1 MVADLQNKIWHRGV
15 NFLLA
20 IFQSK
25 LARQIGA
32 AAFAVLAFVTFSKIQ
47 KRKGAKQERDKA
59 DAAINKARNEAHET
73 VDDIN
78 EDIGAMQPSD
88 VKRLLGEKYRRD

>member
-1 MVADLQNKIWHRGV
+1 MVT
-15 NFLLA
+15 FLLA

-32 AAFAVLAFVTFSKIQ
+32 AALAVITILSFGKIQ
-47 KRKGAKQERDKA
+47 KRKGAKQERDRA

-78 EDIGAMQPSD
+78 EDIGAMRPDD
-88 VKRLLGEKYRRD
+88 VKRLLSEKYRRD